1 MRSVWPC
8 TPCVVLLLSALLGSG
23 AEAAHAGR
31 QRRDFL
37 HRVAKAQVTAHPLR
51 RDTSTCATDHSLC
64 PDSVGGGCCP
74 SRYECATD
82 SCYATTAGVTSACGK
97 TGWFACPAADSGGC
111 CPVGYVCGPTDC
123 TAPAGVTNTYTSC
136 PNNYYLCPA
145 SFNFGCCKT
154 GMGCAPN
161 ACYSTDPVTAT
172 VTQIFTTTTSGQTL
186 TTTQTAVTVATPSP
200 PSGLPTDLNVAPK
213 FIPDSVPKASSSVIP
228 SATTNAGLTSSQ
240 VGGIVGGAVA
250 LLVIVLV
257 AAFIIIRRLN
267 RVADIAESSKK
278 DSGVS
283 SNQTKSQLQL
293 QQTNHLYLDDS
304 IDPLMVTPGG
314 GGTSGAATPPTGIP
328 NRGRADSAD
337 NFSPGLNGFS
347 PSGGTSAAARHTSMD
362 SVPGGYFDIP
372 ARVHNVPGG
381 GNNRGQP
388 MTAAALRSSVDSH
401 NTQGHF
407 SHYSYHQQHA
417 RQQSNASE
425 LSDGSD
431 APAPGVTSP
440 LVIQELDSSG
450 AYAELP
456 NNEHNVSGGMASPF
470 RGRSRASSL
479 VGSPPPPAAA
489 RGSWG
494 GNPRRRSDGVV
505 SVASGLRSAEGS
517 PPPPGGAGYDG
528 GGVFGPLDVVS
539 ESVEIMHG
547 YYGPRDRQVG
557 QTAAGL
563 EVQWDVSSPL
573 VPGLGPGIGPDQMA
587 EVPEGYVGQAAGQV
601 PGR

>member
-1 MRSVWPC
+1 MRSVWSC
-8 TPCVVLLLSALLGSG
+8 TSCVALLLSALLGSG
-23 AEAAHAGR
+23 AEAVHAGR
-31 QRRDFL
+31 QRRDL
-37 HRVAKAQVTAHPLR
+37 IHRVAKAQVTAHPLR

-161 ACYSTDPVTAT
+161 ACYSTEPVTAT
-172 VTQIFTTTTSGQTL
+172 VTQTFTTTTNGQTV
-186 TTTQTAVTVATPSP
+186 TTTQTAVTVATPSA

-213 FIPDSVPKASSSVIP
+213 FIPDSVPKSSASVIP
-228 SATTNAGLTSSQ
+228 SATNAGLTSSQ
-240 VGGIVGGAVA
+240 LGGIIGGAVA

-267 RVADIAESSKK
+267 RVADIAESKK
-278 DSGVS
+278 DSGIS
-283 SNQTKSQLQL
+283 SNQTKSQVQL
-293 QQTNHLYLDDS
+293 QQINHPYLDDS
-304 IDPLMVTPGG
+304 VDPLMMVTPGG

-337 NFSPGLNGFS
+337 NFSPGLHGFS

-372 ARVHNVPGG
+372 ARVHNMPG
-381 GNNRGQP
+381 GQP
-388 MTAAALRSSVDSH
+388 MTAAALRSSVESY

-431 APAPGVTSP
+431 AAPGVTSP
-440 LVIQELDSSG
+440 LVIQELDSAG

-456 NNEHNVSGGMASPF
+456 NNEHTSGIGSP

-479 VGSPPPPAAA
+479 VGSPPPQPVAA

-494 GNPRRRSDGVV
+494 GNPRRRSDGVT
-505 SVASGLRSAEGS
+505 SVAPGLRGVEGS
-517 PPPPGGAGYDG
+517 PPPPGGVGYDG
-528 GGVFGPLDVVS
+528 GGVFAPLDVVN

-547 YYGPRDRQVG
+547 YYGPRDRQAG

-563 EVQWDVSSPL
+563 EVRWDVSSPL
-573 VPGLGPGIGPDQMA
+573 VPGLGPGIGPDQMV
-587 EVPEGYVGQAAGQV
+587 ETPEGHAGHQELPTGQY
-601 PGR
+601 PG